1 MFHYSRIRAA
11 LVASLLALA
20 VLCPGSK
27 AFAVITGLSDITSW
41 YGTGSNEAAFV
52 VQWNDGNSPVSLAW
66 GFRWDD
72 AATVTVAQMMQAIAG
87 QITIGT
93 TTTPNASG
101 DSRLS
106 WTGTDYGPGSGVFI
120 DSISYNQ
127 NGLPGYDQVVRN
139 QSGYNP
145 DTEEFWGFYIGTAG
159 SSFSSTFTA
168 SDYGISTVTLTNQG
182 WYGFSYAQYPANVPA
197 TTEIAAPTAAVPEPS
212 TLLLALGGAVILIA
226 IRRRHARQDSSLLA
240 H

>member
-11 LVASLLALA
+11 LVASLLALSA
-20 VLCPGSK
+20 LCPGSK

-41 YGTGSNEAAFV
+41 YGTGNNEAAFV

-72 AATVTVAQMMQAIAG
+72 VSTVTVADMMQAIAG

-93 TTTPNASG
+93 TTTTNSSG

-106 WTGTDYGPGSGVFI
+106 WTGNSDPSFGVYLN
-120 DSISYNQ
+120 SISYDQ
-127 NGLPGYDQVVRN
+127 NGLSGYDQVVRN
-139 QSGYNP
+139 QSGYNAA
-145 DTEEFWGFYIGTAG
+145 TEQYWAFFIGSVG
-159 SSFSSTFTA
+159 SSYDSTFTIA
-168 SDYGISTVTLTNQG
+168 DYGISTVTLTNQG
-182 WYGFSYAQYPANVPA
+182 WYGFSYTQYPTYPSTTA
-197 TTEIAAPTAAVPEPS
+197 TISAPVAAVPEPS
-212 TLLLALGGAVILIA
+212 TILLALGGAVILIVA
-226 IRRRHARQDSSLLA
+226 RRRHARKDSSLLA

>member
-11 LVASLLALA
+11 LVASLLTLA

-41 YGTGSNEAAFV
+41 YGTGNNEAAFV

-106 WTGTDYGPGSGVFI
+106 WTGTNWGGSLGVSV

-127 NGLPGYDQVVRN
+127 NGVPGYDQVVRN

-145 DTEEFWGFYIGTAG
+145 DTEEFWGFYIGAAG